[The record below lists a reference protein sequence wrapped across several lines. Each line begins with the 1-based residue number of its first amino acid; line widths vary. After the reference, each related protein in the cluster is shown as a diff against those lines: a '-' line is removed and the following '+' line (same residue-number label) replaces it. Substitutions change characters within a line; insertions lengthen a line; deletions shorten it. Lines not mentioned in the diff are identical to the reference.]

1 MITFFN
7 VHLISP
13 YVTESD
19 ITYKSSVDISL
30 ELYGVW
36 IGGEG
41 GGGWDLEIEVNKIL
55 EVWEY
60 KAKCSQCFLPEAWL
74 FNACFPIF
82 DSSVLFLGIGQTQ
95 HFAVI
100 LLPPQVN
107 QDLILASV
115 TTDHQNTLNSFS
127 IMLYTGLVLV

>member
-41 GGGWDLEIEVNKIL
+41 GGGCDLEIEVNKIL
-55 EVWEY
+55 EV
-60 KAKCSQCFLPEAWL
+60 
-74 FNACFPIF
+74 
-82 DSSVLFLGIGQTQ
+82 
-95 HFAVI
+95 
-100 LLPPQVN
+100 
-107 QDLILASV
+107 
-115 TTDHQNTLNSFS
+115 
-127 IMLYTGLVLV
+127 